1 MDHQF
6 DRYVD
11 IEFSTNDGES
21 KIGLHVD
28 NNTFKFDDGVIQPI
42 VRNTEAPSQPKKG
55 GCGCGK

>member
-11 IEFSTNDGES
+11 VEFSTNDGES
-21 KIGLHVD
+21 KIGIRVD
-28 NNTFKFDDGVIQPI
+28 NNTFKFDDGVIKPI
-42 VRNTEAPSQPKKG
+42 VRNAEIPTQPKKS